1 MNVIVFT
8 NNQKKCEEIQ
18 YILQALNVNVCP
30 YRQITGTHI
39 DVVED
44 GDTFEE
50 NALKKVKALD
60 HLSGILIADDSGLE
74 VDALGGAPGIY
85 SARYG
90 GPDLSDTQ
98 RCEYVLSNMKGNV
111 NRTARFVCVIALI
124 LPGKDAITIKGVV
137 EGDLSET
144 IEEGTGF
151 GYDPIFIPKGYSQTF
166 SALGVKVKQS
176 ISHRG
181 QALRETAKVL
191 EAYFNDESNLKS

>member
-8 NNQKKCEEIQ
+8 NNQKKCEEMQ
-18 YILQALNVNVCP
+18 YILQALNVNVFP
-30 YRQITGTHI
+30 YKQITGDHI

-50 NALKKVKALD
+50 NAIKKVKALD

-98 RCEYVLSNMKGNV
+98 RCEFLLNNMKGNV
-111 NRTARFVCVIALI
+111 NRTARFVCVIAFI

-144 IEEGTGF
+144 IEEGTGY

-176 ISHRG
+176 MSHRG